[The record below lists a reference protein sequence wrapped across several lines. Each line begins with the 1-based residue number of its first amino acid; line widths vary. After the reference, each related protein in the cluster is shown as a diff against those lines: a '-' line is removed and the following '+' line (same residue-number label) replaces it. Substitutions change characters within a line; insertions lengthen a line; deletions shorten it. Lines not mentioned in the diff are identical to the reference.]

1 MARKSIEDLDRN
13 KDTEPLMDLM
23 YSIDTSHKAITC
35 RDNITNTLTDIPYT
49 SRKDREKNKD
59 KNKKKSK
66 SGNSN
71 KSNTTSTTTDLAD
84 KDE

>member
-35 RDNITNTLTDIPYT
+35 RDNISNTLTDIPYIQ
-49 SRKDREKNKD
+49 KD
-59 KNKKKSK
+59 KKKKKSK

>member
-35 RDNITNTLTDIPYT
+35 RDNISNTLTDIPYIP
-49 SRKDREKNKD
+49 KD

-66 SGNSN
+66 SN
-71 KSNTTSTTTDLAD
+71 KSNTTISTTSNTTNALAD
-84 KDE
+84 KNNDDE